1 MGRYD
6 HDMPVFTSDG
16 RGGAK
21 KRPASTTG
29 TTPKRRWEPRTAGAE
44 TEAWINADIPG
55 GEKVQEQ
62 LAATKRWQE
71 MERHHVD
78 RIMTSG
84 MTAPTFIRT
93 DTNVR
98 AMQGALGVKEDG
110 VWGPETDAAFT
121 ARLAQEEA
129 AAVAELQRL
138 YREAGGTRP
147 QERYYKQ
154 SRIDPEIVGKYMQAG
169 ERDEDRAST
178 STRRPPA
185 VVYGTTPRPIP
196 EAAGAVARSMNTL
209 EGINRAYDQIIAE
222 KEAAWRSLDTR
233 GVNPRSQEGRVLMRE
248 KGALYT
254 DWKETERAKAKAVA
268 AWYRARNEAAYAQSP
283 DALIDVAVEDARGVV
298 RRSGYKKTSYPHNTV
313 IEGES
318 MMFGSEEELF
328 TYSGSVLNYLTD
340 YSGLEHMCGIYSV
353 DWEDGRIE
361 YISGPVV
368 SGTKSENTANVII
381 PFVACFISA
390 EAYTASVERVYAG
403 AEVKFEGILHSHPSY
418 GSGESYNNNDNFSW
432 GDGLAAMLSGKIWL
446 TTQDGTMYALDEA
459 DTGVVIPAGIMWDAL
474 VWLMGTPAAGFVE
487 NYWNNTRGG
496 LKAVSEAGRYGTIE
510 VVAYDASRDR
520 R

>member
-78 RIMTSG
+78 GIMTSG

-110 VWGPETDAAFT
+110 VWGPETDAAFS

-154 SRIDPEIVGKYMQAG
+154 SRIAPEIVGKYMPAG
-169 ERDEDRAST
+169 ERDEDKTAASA
-178 STRRPPA
+178 RRPPT
-185 VVYGTTPRPIP
+185 VVYRTTPRPIP

-233 GVNPRSQEGRVLMRE
+233 GVNPRSQEGRALMRE

-283 DALIDVAVEDARGVV
+283 DMLIDVAVADADSVLKQQ
-298 RRSGYKKTSYPHNTV
+298 GYRNKNYPQNQQICMVETSFGTEEEMFTY
-313 IEGES
+313 IGS
-318 MMFGSEEELF
+318 MMNRLTEE
-328 TYSGSVLNYLTD
+328 SNQ
-340 YSGLEHMCGIYSV
+340 EHMC
-353 DWEDGRIE
+353 
-361 YISGPVV
+361 
-368 SGTKSENTANVII
+368 NV
-381 PFVACFISA
+381 
-390 EAYTASVERVYAG
+390 Y
-403 AEVKFEGILHSHPSY
+403 
-418 GSGESYNNNDNFSW
+418 
-432 GDGLAAMLSGKIWL
+432 
-446 TTQDGTMYALDEA
+446 
-459 DTGVVIPAGIMWDAL
+459 
-474 VWLMGTPAAGFVE
+474 FVE
-487 NYWNNTRGG
+487 
-496 LKAVSEAGRYGTIE
+496 
-510 VVAYDASRDR
+510 
-520 R
+520 

>member
-21 KRPASTTG
+21 KRPASTTR

-44 TEAWINADIPG
+44 TEAWINADILG

-78 RIMTSG
+78 GIMTSG

-110 VWGPETDAAFT
+110 VWGPETDAAFS

-138 YREAGGTRP
+138 YREAGGTPP

-154 SRIDPEIVGKYMQAG
+154 SRIDPEIVGKYMTAG

-178 STRRPPA
+178 SARRPPA

-196 EAAGAVARSMNTL
+196 EAAGAVTRGLNTL

-233 GVNPRSQEGRVLMRE
+233 GVNPRSQEGRALTQE
-248 KGALYT
+248 KGALYIE
-254 DWKETERAKAKAVA
+254 WKRAEREQAKAVA

-283 DALIDVAVEDARGVV
+283 DALIDVAVEDAREAM
-298 RRSGYKKTSYPHNTV
+298 RNQGYSNNSYPKNRKAYDATQLF
-313 IEGES
+313 S
-318 MMFGSEEELF
+318 AEEKLF
-328 TYSGSVLNYLTD
+328 TYMGSMLNYW
-340 YSGLEHMCGIYSV
+340 SAESNQEHMCNIYSIHLN
-353 DWEDGRIE
+353 DGTTE
-361 YISGPVV
+361 YIAGPVYT
-368 SGTKSENTANVII
+368 GKHDNVIL
-381 PFVACFISA
+381 PYLLYSSG
-390 EAYTASVERVYAG
+390 EAGLVELSEEYAG
-403 AEVKFEGILHSHPSY
+403 VDIQYEGMLHSHPY
-418 GSGESYNNNDNFSW
+418 CSGHENDKFSS
-432 GDGLAAMLSGKIWL
+432 GDAAVALLSGRIWL
-446 TTQDGTMYALDEA
+446 TAPNGTVYALERGRAVEAFGASLFRDTAFGKTNKGTIDAIRASEKYLVPNVSGYDVTQDCQQVD
-459 DTGVVIPAGIMWDAL
+459 
-474 VWLMGTPAAGFVE
+474 
-487 NYWNNTRGG
+487 
-496 LKAVSEAGRYGTIE
+496 
-510 VVAYDASRDR
+510 DR
-520 R
+520 RWR

>member
-1 MGRYD
+1 
-6 HDMPVFTSDG
+6 
-16 RGGAK
+16 
-21 KRPASTTG
+21 
-29 TTPKRRWEPRTAGAE
+29 
-44 TEAWINADIPG
+44 
-55 GEKVQEQ
+55 
-62 LAATKRWQE
+62 

-78 RIMTSG
+78 GIMTSG

-110 VWGPETDAAFT
+110 VWGPETDAAFS

-154 SRIDPEIVGKYMQAG
+154 SRIDPEIVGKYMPAG
-169 ERDEDRAST
+169 KGDEDRAST

-233 GVNPRSQEGRVLMRE
+233 GVNPRGSEEQAQIKERGRLYIELEEAKR
-248 KGALYT
+248 KKTGA
-254 DWKETERAKAKAVA
+254 EARA
-268 AWYRARNEAAYAQSP
+268 YQLRNEAAYAQSP
-283 DALIDVAVEDARGVV
+283 DALIDVAVEDARGGV

>member
-78 RIMTSG
+78 GIMTSG

-110 VWGPETDAAFT
+110 VWGPETDAAFS

-138 YREAGGTRP
+138 YREAGGTPP

-154 SRIDPEIVGKYMQAG
+154 SRIDPEIVGKYMPAG
-169 ERDEDRAST
+169 EGDEDKAST

-196 EAAGAVARSMNTL
+196 EAAGAVAQSLNTL
-209 EGINRAYDQIIAE
+209 EGINRAYDQ
-222 KEAAWRSLDTR
+222 T
-233 GVNPRSQEGRVLMRE
+233 
-248 KGALYT
+248 
-254 DWKETERAKAKAVA
+254 
-268 AWYRARNEAAYAQSP
+268 
-283 DALIDVAVEDARGVV
+283 
-298 RRSGYKKTSYPHNTV
+298 
-313 IEGES
+313 
-318 MMFGSEEELF
+318 
-328 TYSGSVLNYLTD
+328 
-340 YSGLEHMCGIYSV
+340 
-353 DWEDGRIE
+353 
-361 YISGPVV
+361 
-368 SGTKSENTANVII
+368 
-381 PFVACFISA
+381 
-390 EAYTASVERVYAG
+390 
-403 AEVKFEGILHSHPSY
+403 
-418 GSGESYNNNDNFSW
+418 
-432 GDGLAAMLSGKIWL
+432 
-446 TTQDGTMYALDEA
+446 
-459 DTGVVIPAGIMWDAL
+459 
-474 VWLMGTPAAGFVE
+474 
-487 NYWNNTRGG
+487 
-496 LKAVSEAGRYGTIE
+496 
-510 VVAYDASRDR
+510 
-520 R
+520 